1 MKSGRESE
9 SRLAGMVLV
18 GLVLVGA
25 LVLGVALAPAPV
37 IAGGGSPEQGDCD
50 APDEGG
56 PCDPTPTPDIDAP
69 DEFLN

>member
-25 LVLGVALAPAPV
+25 LVLGVALAPRTV
-37 IAGGGSPEQGDCD
+37 IAGGSEGARDCD
-50 APDEGG
+50 EEEFGACD
-56 PCDPTPTPDIDAP
+56 DPTPTPDL
-69 DEFLN
+69 DEENINVSL